1 MNNKDLVFGLRSL
14 EADAAMEALDRRE
27 RGLPQHP
34 ESPLSEK
41 ELAELAALGDE
52 LGPEFIQQQ
61 TDLLLQA
68 VRQGTAAAD
77 KALPQAQA
85 AAAAPVVE
93 ALRSDSKAGA
103 QVVPLRPRPAERRAR
118 FGGFRK
124 AFYAAVPL
132 AAAAS
137 IGLLLFPIGR
147 TENRFGD
154 PELTVNKNRAAAP
167 APAGGPLRFASDD
180 CINIRV
186 PLQNST
192 AGLSQQAVAN
202 AYLVKEGRPPVRWP
216 IELQPD
222 GSGALSTGACKS
234 LPAEAVAGPQE
245 LVVLI
250 GEAGRLVIYRAAALQ
265 TAAEVCGPKYG
276 IQCVRRSLFIG
287 PSSGSNN

>member
-1 MNNKDLVFGLRSL
+1 MNNKDLVFGLSSI

-68 VRQGTAAAD
+68 VAQGTMD
-77 KALPQAQA
+77 KAPQAQT
-85 AAAAPVVE
+85 AAAAPGV
-93 ALRSDSKAGA
+93 AKQRSDAKADA
-103 QVVPLRPRPAERRAR
+103 QVVPLRPRSTARSAR
-118 FGGFRK
+118 FGGFRR
-124 AFYAAVPL
+124 ALYVAAPL

-137 IGLLLFPIGR
+137 IGLLLFPIGQ
-147 TENRFGD
+147 TETRFGE

-167 APAGGPLRFASDD
+167 APAPAGEPLRLAPDD

-192 AGLSQQAVAN
+192 AALSQQAVVN
-202 AYLVKEGRPPVRWP
+202 AYLVKEGRPPVRWS

-222 GSGALSTGACKS
+222 GSGALSTDACKS
-234 LPAEAVAGPQE
+234 LPAEAVEGPQE

-250 GEAGRLVIYRAAALQ
+250 GEAGRLAIYRAAALQ
-265 TAAEVCGPKYG
+265 TAAESCGPKYG

-287 PSSGSNN
+287 PSSGPK